1 MELEEIYKAYFQ
13 DVYRYIRRLS
23 GSGQIAE
30 EITSETFLKAVRAAS
45 GFRGECDFCVWL
57 CQIAKNCAK
66 EREKG
71 ERTARKE
78 RGEARQNAADGTKQ
92 SGRPIFRRPGFLCPG
107 AKKADGAQGNAAK
120 SASRGQREHVV

>member
-45 GFRGECDFCVWL
+45 GFRGECDFRVWL

-78 RGEARQNAADGTKQ
+78 RGEARQKRGGRNKAERAADF
-92 SGRPIFRRPGFLCPG
+92 SAARFFVPRR
-107 AKKADGAQGNAAK
+107 
-120 SASRGQREHVV
+120 